1 MEKELI
7 HEVENKLVEIVGRSN
22 VYVKASPIPEFDW
35 MLCIRGYEFLCE
47 VKKMVTRSNFGSIQM
62 KLRTWQENTDKP
74 ILLVAQ
80 NIYPLLM
87 DEFAHQGINCLD
99 SAGNCRI
106 KVGDLLMHIEGRKVP
121 PKFQATSANR
131 SRLFQEAGIRIIFR
145 ILLEPDWLN
154 LSYRQMQLSTNV
166 SLGSITVI
174 MNELLE
180 SGYLLKTN
188 KGKFL
193 KNKQDL
199 LERWVVAYN
208 EILKPKQLIRRMTFK
223 DAELHKN
230 WADLK
235 LPSDIYWGG
244 EPDRKSVV

>member
-47 VKKMVTRSNFGSIQM
+47 VKKTVTRSNFGSIQM

-99 SAGNCRI
+99 SAGN
-106 KVGDLLMHIEGRKVP
+106 
-121 PKFQATSANR
+121 
-131 SRLFQEAGIRIIFR
+131 
-145 ILLEPDWLN
+145 
-154 LSYRQMQLSTNV
+154 
-166 SLGSITVI
+166 
-174 MNELLE
+174 
-180 SGYLLKTN
+180 
-188 KGKFL
+188 
-193 KNKQDL
+193 
-199 LERWVVAYN
+199 
-208 EILKPKQLIRRMTFK
+208 
-223 DAELHKN
+223 
-230 WADLK
+230 
-235 LPSDIYWGG
+235 
-244 EPDRKSVV
+244 

>member
-47 VKKMVTRSNFGSIQM
+47 VKKTVTRSNFGSIQM

-74 ILLVAQ
+74 VLLVVQ

-87 DEFAHQGINCLD
+87 DEFAHQGINSLD

-131 SRLFQEAGIRIIFR
+131 SRLFQEAGILK
-145 ILLEPDWLN
+145 LLKEF
-154 LSYRQMQLSTNV
+154 
-166 SLGSITVI
+166 II
-174 MNELLE
+174 MNYNISSDEFDNLLIKELLE
-180 SGYLLKTN
+180 KLSRYFEKEKLPFYVIGATARDIIMQKLLQQRSARHT
-188 KGKFL
+188 
-193 KNKQDL
+193 QDL
-199 LERWVVAYN
+199 DIAIAISDWQKFE
-208 EILKPKQLIRRMTFK
+208 EISNGITQIDGF
-223 DAELHKN
+223 E
-230 WADLK
+230 
-235 LPSDIYWGG
+235 
-244 EPDRKSVV
+244 KSLSQK

>member
-47 VKKMVTRSNFGSIQM
+47 VKKTVTRSNFGSIQM

-121 PKFQATSANR
+121 PKFQATSAIEVVVSG
-131 SRLFQEAGIRIIFR
+131 SRNKNHISYLVRAGLAKSVLSADATIYQCFLGFNNCYNERAFRIRIFVEDEQR
-145 ILLEPDWLN
+145 
-154 LSYRQMQLSTNV
+154 
-166 SLGSITVI
+166 
-174 MNELLE
+174 
-180 SGYLLKTN
+180 
-188 KGKFL
+188 
-193 KNKQDL
+193 
-199 LERWVVAYN
+199 
-208 EILKPKQLIRRMTFK
+208 EILK
-223 DAELHKN
+223 E
-230 WADLK
+230 
-235 LPSDIYWGG
+235 
-244 EPDRKSVV
+244 

>member
-47 VKKMVTRSNFGSIQM
+47 VKKTVTRSNFGSIQM

-74 ILLVAQ
+74 VLLVAQ

-87 DEFAHQGINCLD
+87 DEFAHQEINCLD

-121 PKFQATSANR
+121 PKFQAASANR

-154 LSYRQMQLSTNV
+154 LSYRQMQLP
-166 SLGSITVI
+166 
-174 MNELLE
+174 M
-180 SGYLLKTN
+180 
-188 KGKFL
+188 FP
-193 KNKQDL
+193 
-199 LERWVVAYN
+199 WV
-208 EILKPKQLIRRMTFK
+208 Q
-223 DAELHKN
+223 
-230 WADLK
+230 
-235 LPSDIYWGG
+235 
-244 EPDRKSVV
+244 

>member
-35 MLCIRGYEFLCE
+35 MLYIRGYEFLCE
-47 VKKMVTRSNFGSIQM
+47 VKKTVTRSNFGSIQM

-74 ILLVAQ
+74 VLLVAQ

-235 LPSDIYWGG
+235 LPSDI
-244 EPDRKSVV
+244 